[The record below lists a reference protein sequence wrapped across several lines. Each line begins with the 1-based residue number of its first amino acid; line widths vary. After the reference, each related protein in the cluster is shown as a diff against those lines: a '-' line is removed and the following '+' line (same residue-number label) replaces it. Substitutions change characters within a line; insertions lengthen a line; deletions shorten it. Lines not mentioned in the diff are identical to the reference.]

1 MEMLDY
7 TLRITENKYS
17 ALLVWNK
24 GRKSWTVTQIR
35 RIEGSSD
42 DCYMMN
48 SPQITFKDDI
58 M

>member
-1 MEMLDY
+1 MEQGQ
-7 TLRITENKYS
+7 K
-17 ALLVWNK
+17 VV
-24 GRKSWTVTQIR
+24 TVTQIR